1 MPSTINGIG
10 THYYGRG
17 NRSEVIGRCEF
28 CGRSAKLTSYD
39 TWECFCLVYI
49 PIIPLGRYRILNDC
63 ASCRRHNRIKLSEF
77 RRMFDEQVVPLREQ
91 VAARPRDA
99 EARRGLVAALAEL
112 QMWTEADREARAGV
126 AELPEDPE
134 LNRLAGEIA
143 AYRGDKAG
151 ATPYLRKAADLAPD
165 SAAQRTELGQ
175 HLLELGQTEEAIRE
189 LGEAQARDSSHWQ
202 ASYWL
207 GQAHLRAKRWSEALP
222 ALERVLSLQP
232 DLADDEELL
241 GDIARCKR
249 ALHYPLSPREEKV
262 SKRRWWWPFG
272 RRGTP
277 ASKKPAAAIPA
288 WVILP
293 LLAAA
298 VLVFLGVAVWRQQHV
313 RVYFDN
319 GLEAPVKVTVGSETF
334 SLTPQQLDQRSLAP
348 GIHPVT
354 VTGPKGPIEEAQI
367 QPTRL
372 GLWDALFSSRFYVY
386 NVAERHI
393 YQRWSVVYST
403 RQAPPTGRAPASK
416 LIALQRFFAVEDVDY
431 AFVTPPDS
439 ISMDSGTSVTTRA
452 AFDVVRDLDFASLAA
467 IRMDEGQPA
476 EAARAARK
484 AVEIDGCALRARRTL
499 VLVLLSGHQPDTALP
514 EIDRWRDECPDAG
527 IELERTYQ
535 DAMRATGREEELR
548 REYEARLAHDATDA
562 AAHYLL
568 GRLIEDPRGGLE
580 HERQAVRLDPSL
592 GWAHVAMAH
601 DLLALERPA
610 EAFDALSAALDLPHP
625 SIVLLPFA
633 HAAIAS
639 GRQDVAQSK
648 LDAIGQSTLGD
659 ASLLE
664 ARWLLALARQDWPEA
679 TRLDKQLTHLTEDE
693 AESARRK
700 GTVAALQQQ
709 QAAPPVP
716 RLGPKAT
723 PPAAEIHFQRL
734 AGQGQHKEAVAAL
747 DGAYARARLEIPAD
761 LQLHAAAELL
771 LAGERE
777 AAEKRLREV
786 EDALAEAPAE
796 PRVVFLRSG
805 AAVLR
810 GAAPASQLIEA
821 ARRSG
826 YLDLDDAYYWA
837 AVRAQLDG
845 QSRTARQHG
854 RRSAELCCDYRF
866 PYLAA
871 RRLADS
877 SE

>member
-1 MPSTINGIG
+1 
-10 THYYGRG
+10 
-17 NRSEVIGRCEF
+17 
-28 CGRSAKLTSYD
+28 
-39 TWECFCLVYI
+39 
-49 PIIPLGRYRILNDC
+49 
-63 ASCRRHNRIKLSEF
+63 
-77 RRMFDEQVVPLREQ
+77 
-91 VAARPRDA
+91 
-99 EARRGLVAALAEL
+99 
-112 QMWTEADREARAGV
+112 
-126 AELPEDPE
+126 
-134 LNRLAGEIA
+134 
-143 AYRGDKAG
+143 
-151 ATPYLRKAADLAPD
+151 
-165 SAAQRTELGQ
+165 
-175 HLLELGQTEEAIRE
+175 
-189 LGEAQARDSSHWQ
+189 
-202 ASYWL
+202 
-207 GQAHLRAKRWSEALP
+207 
-222 ALERVLSLQP
+222 
-232 DLADDEELL
+232 
-241 GDIARCKR
+241 
-249 ALHYPLSPREEKV
+249 
-262 SKRRWWWPFG
+262 
-272 RRGTP
+272 
-277 ASKKPAAAIPA
+277 
-288 WVILP
+288 
-293 LLAAA
+293 
-298 VLVFLGVAVWRQQHV
+298 
-313 RVYFDN
+313 
-319 GLEAPVKVTVGSETF
+319 
-334 SLTPQQLDQRSLAP
+334 
-348 GIHPVT
+348 
-354 VTGPKGPIEEAQI
+354 
-367 QPTRL
+367 
-372 GLWDALFSSRFYVY
+372 
-386 NVAERHI
+386 
-393 YQRWSVVYST
+393 
-403 RQAPPTGRAPASK
+403 
-416 LIALQRFFAVEDVDY
+416 
-431 AFVTPPDS
+431 
-439 ISMDSGTSVTTRA
+439 
-452 AFDVVRDLDFASLAA
+452 
-467 IRMDEGQPA
+467 
-476 EAARAARK
+476 
-484 AVEIDGCALRARRTL
+484 
-499 VLVLLSGHQPDTALP
+499 VLLSGHQPDTALP

-580 HERQAVRLDPSL
+580 HERQAVSLDPAL
-592 GWAHVAMAH
+592 GWAHVAMAY

-610 EAFDALSAALDLPHP
+610 EAFDALAAALDLPHP

-648 LDAIGQSTLGD
+648 LDAIGQGTLGD

-709 QAAPPVP
+709 EASPRPVP